1 MSIDAATKLADEWI
15 AYWEHRFGTGKF
27 PPSTYMDDL
36 DEAVHENPDLAWEAI
51 KIVVGQVKSRSH
63 ENELIEVL
71 AAGPVENLLRL
82 HGPAVIDRV
91 ETEARR
97 NPAFNNVLGGVW
109 SSNIDPD
116 VWERVEEIRNE
127 VW

>member
-1 MSIDAATKLADEWI
+1 MSIEAATKLAEEWI
-15 AYWEHRFGTGKF
+15 AHWEHRFGTGKF
-27 PPSTYMDDL
+27 PRSTYMDDL
-36 DEAVHENPDLAWEAI
+36 DDAVHDNPDLAWESI
-51 KIVVGQVKSRSH
+51 KIVVGQVTSRAH
-63 ENELIEVL
+63 EDELVEVL
-71 AAGPVENLLRL
+71 AAGPVEDLLRL

-109 SSNIDPD
+109 SSSIDPD
-116 VWERVEEIRNE
+116 VWKRVEQIRNK